1 MEHYL
6 TTQRST
12 IFQHVG
18 VLIYVFDVESR
29 EMEKDLQYYKNC
41 LNSLST
47 FSPDAGVFVLIHK
60 MDLVRGDRQ
69 AVFKRKKN
77 ELQAASDTVDITV
90 FGTSIWDES
99 LYKVCETSNRS
110 SQCIVIYNETMN
122 PFIRRPGLGSYTISS
137 QTPPSS
143 RNILL
148 FSGTLV
154 VQRRSSCS
162 SAQPSLSSRH
172 RCPPSKP
179 AVIYP
184 LRVMPTD
191 GLPWIQRATNVPRS

>member
-41 LNSLST
+41 LKSLST
-47 FSPDAGVFVLIHK
+47 FSPDSGVFVLIHK

-69 AVFKRKKN
+69 TVFKKKKT
-77 ELQAASDTVDITV
+77 ELQAASDDVDITV

-99 LYKVCETSNRS
+99 LYKVRDTRLPL
-110 SQCIVIYNETMN
+110 IY
-122 PFIRRPGLGSYTISS
+122 
-137 QTPPSS
+137 
-143 RNILL
+143 
-148 FSGTLV
+148 
-154 VQRRSSCS
+154 
-162 SAQPSLSSRH
+162 
-172 RCPPSKP
+172 
-179 AVIYP
+179 YP
-184 LRVMPTD
+184 
-191 GLPWIQRATNVPRS
+191 